1 MNVFQ
6 SSRVQKKPIYPG
18 FPCINK
24 ERTKKENDGC
34 ESNTAPSRAD
44 TVETVNLHENYDIK
58 KMPKLHKKNN
68 VSKRRN
74 VYKTCHMAK
83 RNQTGSTALSPSS
96 PDRDDPEQVFS
107 ADGHVLKTDGPSYL
121 QHIPLTDLNHEAN
134 NPPSTDPVL
143 KSGYPSSTDE
153 RNEPPASENGDETY
167 LLDDTDSLSPLL
179 DETGLEQVSAT
190 DDDHLLQA
198 DGSSP
203 FQPIFL
209 TNRGQPVK
217 ELTADPVLESGYP
230 SSTDERNEP
239 PASENG
245 DETYLL
251 DDTDS
256 LSPLLDETGLEQI
269 SATDDDHLLQADGS
283 SPFQPVFLANRG
295 QPVKE
300 LTADPV
306 LKSGYPSSTDER
318 NEPPAS
324 ENGDK
329 TYLLDDTDSLSPL
342 LDETGLEQVSATD
355 DDHLLQA
362 DGSSPFQPI
371 FLTNRGQPVKELT
384 ADPVLESGY
393 PSSTDERNEPP
404 ASENGDETYLLDD
417 TDSLSPLLD
426 ETGLEQISATD
437 DDHLL
442 QADGSSPFQPVF
454 LTNRGWPVK
463 ELIPAD
469 PVLKSD
475 YPSSMDE
482 RNEAPAS
489 ENGDET
495 YLLDDTDSLS
505 PLLDETGLEQVS
517 ATGDDHLLQADGSS
531 PFQPV
536 FLTNRG
542 RPVKE
547 LTPADPVLESGY
559 PSSTDER
566 NEPPASEN
574 GDKTYLLDDTDKL
587 HKYEKICSMTIKSP
601 FSTFVE
607 IDDFLHPPIFGSTV
621 QNSAEFLDLNNK
633 QTPQSSTKL
642 FHTTTYYPE
651 QPYGH
656 LVCSKIHEMLFFT
669 DTVHTYGLN
678 QKNNHYESIV
688 VPVHGSP
695 FAKIEETNNKSY
707 ASHDFIQIR
716 APVVVGEYKVEIC
729 LEDGVVFEEEI
740 TRVKE
745 ISKEVVLT
753 TCKFVPT
760 QFSPSLDNG
769 ICSALKGM
777 LFIEGYIR
785 QNIEYTAASNRNAEQ
800 KEPATHL
807 RQLHQ
812 KIVLDLIIHLLQVQ
826 QVLLSYDGNGI

>member
-1 MNVFQ
+1 MKTPWIHYERMQQIHSKQMNVFQ

-24 ERTKKENDGC
+24 ERTKKENNGC

-143 KSGYPSSTDE
+143 
-153 RNEPPASENGDETY
+153 
-167 LLDDTDSLSPLL
+167 
-179 DETGLEQVSAT
+179 
-190 DDDHLLQA
+190 
-198 DGSSP
+198 
-203 FQPIFL
+203 
-209 TNRGQPVK
+209 
-217 ELTADPVLESGYP
+217 ESGYP
-230 SSTDERNEP
+230 SSTDQRNEP
-239 PASENG
+239 LASENG

-306 LKSGYPSSTDER
+306 LESGYPSSTDERNEPLASENGDETYLLDDTDSLSPLLDETGLEQVSATGDDHLLQADGSSPFQPVFLANRGQPVKELTADPVLKSGYPSSTDER
-318 NEPPAS
+318 NEPLAS

-371 FLTNRGQPVKELT
+371 FLTNRGRPVKELT
-384 ADPVLESGY
+384 
-393 PSSTDERNEPP
+393 
-404 ASENGDETYLLDD
+404 
-417 TDSLSPLLD
+417 
-426 ETGLEQISATD
+426 
-437 DDHLL
+437 
-442 QADGSSPFQPVF
+442 
-454 LTNRGWPVK
+454 
-463 ELIPAD
+463 PAD

-482 RNEAPAS
+482 RNEPPAS
-489 ENGDET
+489 ENGDE
-495 YLLDDTDSLS
+495 
-505 PLLDETGLEQVS
+505 
-517 ATGDDHLLQADGSS
+517 
-531 PFQPV
+531 
-536 FLTNRG
+536 
-542 RPVKE
+542 
-547 LTPADPVLESGY
+547 
-559 PSSTDER
+559 
-566 NEPPASEN
+566 
-574 GDKTYLLDDTDKL
+574 TYLLDDTDKL

-707 ASHDFIQIR
+707 AFHDFIQIR

>member
-1 MNVFQ
+1 MKTPWIHYERMQQIHSKQMNVFQ

-24 ERTKKENDGC
+24 EKTKKENDGC
-34 ESNTAPSRAD
+34 ESNTAPSRAE

-68 VSKRRN
+68 VFKRRN

-153 RNEPPASENGDETY
+153 KKESFASENGDETY

-179 DETGLEQVSAT
+179 DE
-190 DDDHLLQA
+190 
-198 DGSSP
+198 
-203 FQPIFL
+203 I
-209 TNRGQPVK
+209 
-217 ELTADPVLESGYP
+217 
-230 SSTDERNEP
+230 
-239 PASENG
+239 
-245 DETYLL
+245 
-251 DDTDS
+251 
-256 LSPLLDETGLEQI
+256 
-269 SATDDDHLLQADGS
+269 
-283 SPFQPVFLANRG
+283 
-295 QPVKE
+295 
-300 LTADPV
+300 
-306 LKSGYPSSTDER
+306 
-318 NEPPAS
+318 
-324 ENGDK
+324 
-329 TYLLDDTDSLSPL
+329 
-342 LDETGLEQVSATD
+342 
-355 DDHLLQA
+355 
-362 DGSSPFQPI
+362 
-371 FLTNRGQPVKELT
+371 
-384 ADPVLESGY
+384 
-393 PSSTDERNEPP
+393 
-404 ASENGDETYLLDD
+404 
-417 TDSLSPLLD
+417 
-426 ETGLEQISATD
+426 
-437 DDHLL
+437 
-442 QADGSSPFQPVF
+442 
-454 LTNRGWPVK
+454 
-463 ELIPAD
+463 
-469 PVLKSD
+469 
-475 YPSSMDE
+475 
-482 RNEAPAS
+482 
-489 ENGDET
+489 
-495 YLLDDTDSLS
+495 
-505 PLLDETGLEQVS
+505 GLEQVS

-542 RPVKE
+542 QPVKE
-547 LTPADPVLESGY
+547 LTPADPVLKSGY
-559 PSSTDER
+559 PSSTDEK
-566 NEPPASEN
+566 NESLASEN
-574 GDKTYLLDDTDKL
+574 GDETYLLHDTDKL

-642 FHTTTYYPE
+642 FNTTTYYPE

-760 QFSPSLDNG
+760 QFSPSLNNG
-769 ICSALKGM
+769 ICPALKGM

-785 QNIEYTAASNRNAEQ
+785 QNIEYTAASNRNAGQ

-812 KIVLDLIIHLLQVQ
+812 KMVLDLIIHLLQVQ

>member
-1 MNVFQ
+1 MKTPWIHYERMQQIHSKQMNVFQ

-18 FPCINK
+18 FQCINK

-74 VYKTCHMAK
+74 VYKTYHMAK
-83 RNQTGSTALSPSS
+83 RNQTGSTDLSPSS

-121 QHIPLTDLNHEAN
+121 QHIPLTDLNHGAN
-134 NPPSTDPVL
+134 NPPSTDPVLKSGYPSSTDEKNESLASESGDETYLLDDTDSLSPLLDETGLEQVSATDDEHLLQADGSSPFQPVFLTNRGQPAKEPPADPVL

-167 LLDDTDSLSPLL
+167 LLDDTDSLSPLFN
-179 DETGLEQVSAT
+179 ETGLEQVSAT
-190 DDDHLLQA
+190 
-198 DGSSP
+198 G
-203 FQPIFL
+203 
-209 TNRGQPVK
+209 
-217 ELTADPVLESGYP
+217 
-230 SSTDERNEP
+230 
-239 PASENG
+239 
-245 DETYLL
+245 
-251 DDTDS
+251 
-256 LSPLLDETGLEQI
+256 
-269 SATDDDHLLQADGS
+269 DDHLLQADGS
-283 SPFQPVFLANRG
+283 SPFQPVFLTNRG
-295 QPVKE
+295 QPAKE

-371 FLTNRGQPVKELT
+371 FLTNRG
-384 ADPVLESGY
+384 
-393 PSSTDERNEPP
+393 
-404 ASENGDETYLLDD
+404 
-417 TDSLSPLLD
+417 
-426 ETGLEQISATD
+426 
-437 DDHLL
+437 
-442 QADGSSPFQPVF
+442 
-454 LTNRGWPVK
+454 WPVK
-463 ELIPAD
+463 ELIPVD

-482 RNEAPAS
+482 RNEPPAS
-489 ENGDET
+489 ENGDE
-495 YLLDDTDSLS
+495 
-505 PLLDETGLEQVS
+505 
-517 ATGDDHLLQADGSS
+517 
-531 PFQPV
+531 
-536 FLTNRG
+536 
-542 RPVKE
+542 
-547 LTPADPVLESGY
+547 
-559 PSSTDER
+559 
-566 NEPPASEN
+566 
-574 GDKTYLLDDTDKL
+574 TYLLDDTDKL

-642 FHTTTYYPE
+642 FNTTTYYPE

-769 ICSALKGM
+769 ICPALKGM

-812 KIVLDLIIHLLQVQ
+812 KMVLDLIIHLLQVQ

>member
-1 MNVFQ
+1 MKTPWIHYERMQQIHSKQMNVFQ

-217 ELTADPVLESGYP
+217 ELIPADPVLKSDYP
-230 SSTDERNEP
+230 SSMDERNEA

-245 DETYLL
+245 DE
-251 DDTDS
+251 
-256 LSPLLDETGLEQI
+256 
-269 SATDDDHLLQADGS
+269 
-283 SPFQPVFLANRG
+283 
-295 QPVKE
+295 
-300 LTADPV
+300 
-306 LKSGYPSSTDER
+306 
-318 NEPPAS
+318 
-324 ENGDK
+324 

-384 ADPVLESGY
+384 DDPVLESGY

-426 ETGLEQISATD
+426 ETGLEQVSATD

-442 QADGSSPFQPVF
+442 QADGSSPFQPIF
-454 LTNRGWPVK
+454 LTNRGQPVK

-482 RNEAPAS
+482 RNEA
-489 ENGDET
+489 
-495 YLLDDTDSLS
+495 
-505 PLLDETGLEQVS
+505 
-517 ATGDDHLLQADGSS
+517 
-531 PFQPV
+531 
-536 FLTNRG
+536 
-542 RPVKE
+542 
-547 LTPADPVLESGY
+547 
-559 PSSTDER
+559 
-566 NEPPASEN
+566 PASEN

>member
-1 MNVFQ
+1 MKTPWIHYERMQQIHSKQMNVFQ

-74 VYKTCHMAK
+74 VYKTYHMAK
-83 RNQTGSTALSPSS
+83 RNQTGSTDLSPSS

-121 QHIPLTDLNHEAN
+121 QHIPLTDLNHGAN

-153 RNEPPASENGDETY
+153 KNESLASESGDETY

-190 DDDHLLQA
+190 DD
-198 DGSSP
+198 
-203 FQPIFL
+203 
-209 TNRGQPVK
+209 
-217 ELTADPVLESGYP
+217 E
-230 SSTDERNEP
+230 
-239 PASENG
+239 
-245 DETYLL
+245 
-251 DDTDS
+251 
-256 LSPLLDETGLEQI
+256 
-269 SATDDDHLLQADGS
+269 
-283 SPFQPVFLANRG
+283 
-295 QPVKE
+295 
-300 LTADPV
+300 
-306 LKSGYPSSTDER
+306 
-318 NEPPAS
+318 
-324 ENGDK
+324 
-329 TYLLDDTDSLSPL
+329 
-342 LDETGLEQVSATD
+342 
-355 DDHLLQA
+355 
-362 DGSSPFQPI
+362 
-371 FLTNRGQPVKELT
+371 
-384 ADPVLESGY
+384 
-393 PSSTDERNEPP
+393 
-404 ASENGDETYLLDD
+404 
-417 TDSLSPLLD
+417 
-426 ETGLEQISATD
+426 
-437 DDHLL
+437 HLL

-454 LTNRGWPVK
+454 LTNRGQPAK
-463 ELIPAD
+463 EPPAD
-469 PVLKSD
+469 PVLKSG
-475 YPSSMDE
+475 YPSSTDE
-482 RNEAPAS
+482 KNESLAS
-489 ENGDET
+489 ESGDET

-505 PLLDETGLEQVS
+505 PLFNETGLEQVS

-542 RPVKE
+542 QPAKE
-547 LTPADPVLESGY
+547 PPADPVLKSGY
-559 PSSTDER
+559 PSSTDEKK
-566 NEPPASEN
+566 ESFASEN
-574 GDKTYLLDDTDKL
+574 GDETYLLDDTDKL

-642 FHTTTYYPE
+642 FNTTTYYPE

-769 ICSALKGM
+769 ICPALKGM

-812 KIVLDLIIHLLQVQ
+812 KMVLDLIIHLLQVQ

>member
-1 MNVFQ
+1 MKTPWIHYERMQQIHSKQMNVFQ

-153 RNEPPASENGDETY
+153 RNEPLASENGDETYLLDDTDSLSPLLDETGLEQISATDDDHLLQADGSSPFQPIFLTNRGQPAKEPPADPVLESGYPSSTDERNEPLASENGDETYLLDDTDSLSPLLDETGLEQISAETYLLDDTDSLSPLLDETGLEQVSATGDDHLLQADGSSPFQPIFLTNRGQPVKELTDDPVLESGYPSSTDERNEPPASENGDETY

-217 ELTADPVLESGYP
+217 EL
-230 SSTDERNEP
+230 
-239 PASENG
+239 
-245 DETYLL
+245 
-251 DDTDS
+251 
-256 LSPLLDETGLEQI
+256 
-269 SATDDDHLLQADGS
+269 
-283 SPFQPVFLANRG
+283 
-295 QPVKE
+295 
-300 LTADPV
+300 
-306 LKSGYPSSTDER
+306 
-318 NEPPAS
+318 
-324 ENGDK
+324 
-329 TYLLDDTDSLSPL
+329 
-342 LDETGLEQVSATD
+342 
-355 DDHLLQA
+355 
-362 DGSSPFQPI
+362 
-371 FLTNRGQPVKELT
+371 
-384 ADPVLESGY
+384 
-393 PSSTDERNEPP
+393 
-404 ASENGDETYLLDD
+404 
-417 TDSLSPLLD
+417 
-426 ETGLEQISATD
+426 
-437 DDHLL
+437 
-442 QADGSSPFQPVF
+442 
-454 LTNRGWPVK
+454 
-463 ELIPAD
+463 IPAD

-482 RNEAPAS
+482 RNEA
-489 ENGDET
+489 
-495 YLLDDTDSLS
+495 
-505 PLLDETGLEQVS
+505 
-517 ATGDDHLLQADGSS
+517 
-531 PFQPV
+531 
-536 FLTNRG
+536 
-542 RPVKE
+542 
-547 LTPADPVLESGY
+547 
-559 PSSTDER
+559 
-566 NEPPASEN
+566 PASEN

>member
-1 MNVFQ
+1 MKTPWIHYERMQQIHSKQMNVFQ

-24 ERTKKENDGC
+24 EKTKKENDGC
-34 ESNTAPSRAD
+34 ESNTAPSRAE

-68 VSKRRN
+68 VFKRRN

-153 RNEPPASENGDETY
+153 KKESFASENGDETY

-179 DETGLEQVSAT
+179 DEIGLEQVSAT
-190 DDDHLLQA
+190 
-198 DGSSP
+198 G
-203 FQPIFL
+203 
-209 TNRGQPVK
+209 
-217 ELTADPVLESGYP
+217 
-230 SSTDERNEP
+230 
-239 PASENG
+239 
-245 DETYLL
+245 
-251 DDTDS
+251 
-256 LSPLLDETGLEQI
+256 
-269 SATDDDHLLQADGS
+269 
-283 SPFQPVFLANRG
+283 
-295 QPVKE
+295 
-300 LTADPV
+300 
-306 LKSGYPSSTDER
+306 
-318 NEPPAS
+318 
-324 ENGDK
+324 
-329 TYLLDDTDSLSPL
+329 
-342 LDETGLEQVSATD
+342 
-355 DDHLLQA
+355 
-362 DGSSPFQPI
+362 
-371 FLTNRGQPVKELT
+371 
-384 ADPVLESGY
+384 
-393 PSSTDERNEPP
+393 
-404 ASENGDETYLLDD
+404 
-417 TDSLSPLLD
+417 
-426 ETGLEQISATD
+426 

-454 LTNRGWPVK
+454 LTNRGQPVK
-463 ELIPAD
+463 ELTPAD
-469 PVLKSD
+469 PVLKSG
-475 YPSSMDE
+475 YPSSTDE
-482 RNEAPAS
+482 KNESLAS

-517 ATGDDHLLQADGSS
+517 ATGDEHLLQADGSS

-542 RPVKE
+542 QPVKE
-547 LTPADPVLESGY
+547 LTPADPVLKSGY
-559 PSSTDER
+559 PSSTDEK
-566 NEPPASEN
+566 NESLASEN
-574 GDKTYLLDDTDKL
+574 GDETYLLDDTDKL

-642 FHTTTYYPE
+642 FNTTTYYPE

-760 QFSPSLDNG
+760 QFSPSLNNG
-769 ICSALKGM
+769 ICPALKGM

-785 QNIEYTAASNRNAEQ
+785 QNIEYTAASNRNAGQ

-812 KIVLDLIIHLLQVQ
+812 KMVLDLIIHLLQVQ

>member
-1 MNVFQ
+1 MKTPWIHYERMQQIHSKQMNVFQ

-24 ERTKKENDGC
+24 ERTKKENNGC

-143 KSGYPSSTDE
+143 
-153 RNEPPASENGDETY
+153 
-167 LLDDTDSLSPLL
+167 
-179 DETGLEQVSAT
+179 
-190 DDDHLLQA
+190 
-198 DGSSP
+198 
-203 FQPIFL
+203 
-209 TNRGQPVK
+209 
-217 ELTADPVLESGYP
+217 ESGYP
-230 SSTDERNEP
+230 SSTDQRNEP
-239 PASENG
+239 LASENG

-342 LDETGLEQVSATD
+342 LDETGLEQ
-355 DDHLLQA
+355 
-362 DGSSPFQPI
+362 
-371 FLTNRGQPVKELT
+371 
-384 ADPVLESGY
+384 
-393 PSSTDERNEPP
+393 
-404 ASENGDETYLLDD
+404 
-417 TDSLSPLLD
+417 
-426 ETGLEQISATD
+426 ISATD

-454 LTNRGWPVK
+454 LANRGQPVK
-463 ELIPAD
+463 ELTAD
-469 PVLKSD
+469 PVLK
-475 YPSSMDE
+475 
-482 RNEAPAS
+482 
-489 ENGDET
+489 
-495 YLLDDTDSLS
+495 
-505 PLLDETGLEQVS
+505 
-517 ATGDDHLLQADGSS
+517 
-531 PFQPV
+531 
-536 FLTNRG
+536 
-542 RPVKE
+542 
-547 LTPADPVLESGY
+547 SGY

-574 GDKTYLLDDTDKL
+574 GDETYLLDDTDKL